1 MRVKIY
7 TEFGALNS
15 KPVFDAVRRG
25 LLSTGHILVND
36 HEDIAVIWSVLW
48 QGRMQKNQHVYAS
61 AKSKNI
67 PVMIVEVGNLKRGDT
82 WRISL
87 NNINGLGQFGN
98 ELLLDENRPAKLNVS
113 LKNIQLKRRP
123 EILIATQHQK
133 SLQWE
138 GMKTMT
144 EWVKDTVDQIKKYS
158 SRNIIVR
165 PHPRC
170 NIQLNLAGVEIQYPK
185 KIVNSYDGFD
195 INYNYHCVVNHNSG
209 PAVQA
214 AIEGCPIVCNASS
227 LAYPVSDS
235 MEHIE
240 NPALLDR
247 EEWFLKLCHTEW
259 TLPEIESGIPFER
272 LFKKMS

>member
-25 LLSTGHILVND
+25 LASTGHILVND
-36 HEDIAVIWSVLW
+36 HEDLAVIWSVLW
-48 QGRMQKNQHVYAS
+48 QGRMQRNQQVYAS
-61 AKSKNI
+61 SRSKNV

-98 ELLLDENRPAKLNVS
+98 DILLDENRPAKLNVS
-113 LKNIQLKRRP
+113 LKNIQVKRQS

-138 GMKTMT
+138 GMKSMT
-144 EWVKDTVDQIKKYS
+144 EWVKDTVDQIRKYS
-158 SRNIIVR
+158 NRKIIVR

-170 NIQLNLAGVEIQYPK
+170 NIQLNLVGVEIQHPK

-214 AIEGCPIVCNASS
+214 AIAGCPIVCNSSS

-235 MEHIE
+235 IDHIE
-240 NPALLDR
+240 NPVLPDR

-272 LFKKMS
+272 LFKNMS

>member
-25 LLSTGHILVND
+25 LASTGHTIVND
-36 HEDIAVIWSVLW
+36 HEDLAVIWSVLW
-48 QGRMQKNQHVYAS
+48 QGRMHRNQQVYAT
-61 AKSKNI
+61 ARSKNI
-67 PVMIVEVGNLKRGDT
+67 PVMIVEVGNLKRGET

-98 ELLLDENRPAKLNVS
+98 DVLLDQTRPTKLKVS
-113 LKNIQLKRRP
+113 LTPIQLKRRS

-138 GMKTMT
+138 GMKPMT
-144 EWVKDTVDQIKKYS
+144 EWVKDTVDQIRKYS
-158 SRNIIVR
+158 NRTIVVR

-185 KIVNSYDGFD
+185 KIINSYDEFD
-195 INYNYHCVVNHNSG
+195 IDYNYHCVVNHNSG

-214 AIEGCPIVCNASS
+214 AIAGCPIVCDTSS
-227 LAYPVSDS
+227 LAYPVSNSIDN
-235 MEHIE
+235 IE
-240 NPALLDR
+240 NPTLPDR
-247 EEWFLKLCHTEW
+247 EDWFLKLCHTEW
-259 TLPEIESGIPFER
+259 TLPEMESGIPFER

>member
-25 LLSTGHILVND
+25 LASIGHTMVND
-36 HEDIAVIWSVLW
+36 HEDLAVIWSVLW
-48 QGRMQKNQHVYAS
+48 QGRMQRNQQVYAT
-61 AKSKNI
+61 ARSKNI
-67 PVMIVEVGNLKRGDT
+67 PVMIVEVGNLKRGET

-98 ELLLDENRPAKLNVS
+98 SSSLDETRPTKLKVS
-113 LKNIQLKRRP
+113 LKPYQLKRRS

-138 GMKTMT
+138 GMKSMT
-144 EWVKDTVDQIKKYS
+144 EWVTETVNQIRKYS
-158 SRNIIVR
+158 NRNIIVR

-170 NIQLNLAGVEIQYPK
+170 AIQLNLAGVEIQYPK
-185 KIVNSYDGFD
+185 KIINSYDGFD
-195 INYNYHCVVNHNSG
+195 IDYHYHCVVNHNSG
-209 PAVQA
+209 PAVQS
-214 AIEGCPIVCNASS
+214 AIAGCPIVCNSSS

-235 MEHIE
+235 IDHIE
-240 NPALLDR
+240 NPVLPDR

-272 LFKKMS
+272 LFKNMS